1 MAHATC
7 RRKDLELDRVRE
19 AIEAAERRTSAEIVV
34 SIAPFFLGRI
44 WPAAQRAFA
53 RLRVAHTRRRNGVLI
68 FIVPARRQVVVLAD
82 RGAHAQIDP
91 AMWHEAA
98 SRIAAAFGRGHG
110 TAGLVAGIEHL
121 AHTLA
126 GPYPHERDDVNE
138 LPDQPHVEG
147 AS

>member
-1 MAHATC
+1 MARATR
-7 RRKDLELDRVRE
+7 RRKDLDLDRVRE

-34 SIAPFFLGRI
+34 SIAPFFIGRV

-53 RLRVAHTRRRNGVLI
+53 RLRVAHTRHRNGVLI
-68 FIVPARRQVVVLAD
+68 FVVPARRQVVVLAD

-91 AMWHEAA
+91 SVWRETA

-121 AHTLA
+121 ADALG
-126 GPYPHERDDVNE
+126 GPYPHERGDINE
-138 LPDQPHVEG
+138 LPDQPHLG
-147 AS
+147 GTS

>member
-7 RRKDLELDRVRE
+7 RRKDLDLDRVRE
-19 AIEAAERRTSAEIVV
+19 AIEAAERCTSAEIVV
-34 SIAPFFLGRI
+34 SIAPFFLGRV

-53 RLRVAHTRRRNGVLI
+53 RLHVAHTRRRNGVLI

-82 RGAHAQIDP
+82 RGAHAQLDP
-91 AMWHEAA
+91 AVWQEAA
-98 SRIAAAFGRGHG
+98 FRIAAAFGRGHG
-110 TAGLVAGIEHL
+110 TAGLVTGIEHL